1 MLNVRVLC
9 NKIQQ
14 SFNIFLYINYKLYE
28 YRIQGLSIGIRHLYI
43 IPHAYDPR
51 VCTVHLDA
59 NSLYTNF
66 RSLSQ
71 RWFHF
76 ITSSPHTLGRKVSRP
91 GELRMTILYRLK
103 KSQVNFLAL

>member
-51 VCTVHLDA
+51 VSTVHLDA

-76 ITSSPHTLGRKVSRP
+76 YHLLSTYTRQESFPPR
-91 GELRMTILYRLK
+91 
-103 KSQVNFLAL
+103 

>member
-59 NSLYTNF
+59 IRISGH
-66 RSLSQ
+66 
-71 RWFHF
+71 FHKDGFTF